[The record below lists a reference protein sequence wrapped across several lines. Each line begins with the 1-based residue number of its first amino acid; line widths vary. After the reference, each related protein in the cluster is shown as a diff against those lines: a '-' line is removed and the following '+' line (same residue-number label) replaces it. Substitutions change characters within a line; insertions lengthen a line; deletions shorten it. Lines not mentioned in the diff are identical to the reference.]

1 MADQGRPEC
10 LNESCDGHLH
20 REFLTGLTQSTARMM
35 RVGGFALIAGPVV
48 FGAPF
53 IVDYL
58 VRRSA
63 GMTGMIVTLAALS
76 LSFGAG
82 IAILRKRAAGLA
94 QKSAQQRCNKCG
106 SVFPL
111 APGA

>member
-1 MADQGRPEC
+1 MANEGRPEC

-20 REFLTGLTQSTARMM
+20 REFLTGLTQSTAQMM
-35 RVGGFALIAGPVV
+35 RIGGLALIVGPVV

-53 IVDYL
+53 IVDYM

-63 GMTGMIVTLAALS
+63 GMTGMIATLAALAIPFS
-76 LSFGAG
+76 VG

-94 QKSAQQRCNKCG
+94 QKSEQQRCNKCG
-106 SVFPL
+106 SVFPV
-111 APGA
+111 AS

>member
-1 MADQGRPEC
+1 MADEGRPEC

-35 RVGGFALIAGPVV
+35 RLSGFALIAGPVV

>member
-1 MADQGRPEC
+1 
-10 LNESCDGHLH
+10 
-20 REFLTGLTQSTARMM
+20 MM
-35 RVGGFALIAGPVV
+35 RLGGLALIAGPVV

-53 IVDYL
+53 IVDYI

-63 GMTGMIVTLAALS
+63 GMTGMIATLVALS

-111 APGA
+111 AQ

>member
-1 MADQGRPEC
+1 MADKGRPEC
-10 LNESCDGHLH
+10 LNESCDGLLH

-35 RVGGFALIAGPVV
+35 RLAGLAFIAGPVV

-53 IVDYL
+53 IVDYI

-63 GMTGMIVTLAALS
+63 GMTGMIATLAALA
-76 LSFGAG
+76 LSFSVG
-82 IAILRKRAAGLA
+82 IAILRRRAAGLA

-106 SVFPL
+106 SVFPIES
-111 APGA
+111 